1 MNYLQR
7 AAKFKALHY
16 RPGIFVVPNPWDSG
30 SAIFLEHLGF
40 EALATTSAG
49 LAYTLGKADGMT
61 QVSREETLKNASAI
75 LEATQLPVS
84 ADLENCFGD
93 DPEQCALTIR
103 LAAQIGLSGGSIE
116 DASGHS
122 DAPIYP
128 FELAV
133 NRVRAAVRAVRSLS
147 HPFILT
153 ARAENYLHG
162 QTDLADTIRRL
173 TAYAKEGADV
183 LYAPGV
189 KSLTE
194 IKEIVRAVH
203 PKPVNVLMGF
213 PDVDYQL
220 SDLEAIG
227 VKRVSVGSSLA
238 RAAYGGFS
246 SAAEEILRHGK
257 FSYAKR
263 TTSYADLNQ
272 LFNAQ
277 ADKERSSK

>member
-1 MNYLQR
+1 MNHLQR
-7 AAKFKALHY
+7 AASFKALHY

-30 SAIFLEHLGF
+30 SAKFLENLGF

-61 QVSREETLKNASAI
+61 QVTREETLKNARAI
-75 LEATQLPVS
+75 LDATQLPVS

-93 DPEQCALTIR
+93 DPETCAITIK
-103 LAAQIGLSGGSIE
+103 LAAHTGLSGGSIE
-116 DASGHS
+116 DASGRS
-122 DAPIYP
+122 EAPIYP

-133 NRVRAAVRAVRSLS
+133 SRVRAAVSAVRSLNQ
-147 HPFILT
+147 PFMLT

-162 QTDLADTIRRL
+162 RPDLEDTINRL
-173 TAYAKEGADV
+173 VAFAKEGADV

-189 KSLTE
+189 KSLADIE
-194 IKEIVRAVH
+194 KIVRAVQ

-238 RAAYGGFS
+238 RAAYGGLHK
-246 SAAEEILRHGK
+246 AAQEILEQGK
-257 FSYAKR
+257 FTYAKE
-263 TTSYADLNQ
+263 TEPYMDLNA
-272 LFNAQ
+272 LFN
-277 ADKERSSK
+277 KNTNTHR